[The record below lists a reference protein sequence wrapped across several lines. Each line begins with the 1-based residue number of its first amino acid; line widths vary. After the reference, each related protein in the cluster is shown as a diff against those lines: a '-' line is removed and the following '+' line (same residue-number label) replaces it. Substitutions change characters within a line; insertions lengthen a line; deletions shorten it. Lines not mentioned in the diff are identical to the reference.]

1 MKARRLWAIWPI
13 VVFAATT
20 LLSQDAAAH
29 VGSPDVFL
37 DGQAGAYRV
46 FVTVR
51 PPHAVPGIADV
62 EVLTT
67 SSDVKDVRIVPL
79 PLTGPG
85 AQFAPAP
92 DVAVR
97 SPDDPRLFT
106 GHLWMMTAG
115 AWQVRVAVSGDR
127 GQGNLSVPVPTM
139 PQATLGMTRARGM
152 LLFGFMLVLCVGF
165 VAIVSTIVR
174 EALLQAGE
182 APDRL
187 ARRRGRIAGV
197 VATCVVVGA
206 MFLGDWWWAAEAS
219 SYARYVYKPLQVT
232 PTVTTLP
239 ALSGARLRLDLRDPG
254 WIGTRFLDDLVPD
267 HGHLMHLFIVSPSL
281 DRFWHLHPDEIA
293 TEDERPGGSS
303 ATFLRARRQTAA
315 FETRLPDLPQ
325 GRFELFADVIHGTG
339 LPETVTSQLDTQA
352 IRGVALTGDDSEWS
366 GPSAS
371 TDGVSRTSDGGRIVW
386 VRDDQALRTKQLTIF
401 TFRVEDGAGQ
411 PASDLEPYMGMPGH
425 AIFVKRDR
433 RVFAHVHPSG
443 SAPMAAME
451 IAMPSRPSHLHP
463 GATLPPTISFPYGF
477 PEAGDYRI
485 FVQVK
490 RSGRIVTGAFDAHV
504 G

>member
-1 MKARRLWAIWPI
+1 MKAPRLRVIWPI
-13 VVFAATT
+13 VVFAATK
-20 LLSQDAAAH
+20 LLSQEALAH

-67 SSDVKDVRIVPL
+67 SSDVNDVRIVPL

-85 AQFAPAP
+85 AQFEPAP

-97 SPDDPRLFT
+97 SADDPRLFT

-115 AWQVRVAVSGDR
+115 AWQVRVALSGDR

-139 PQATLGMTRARGM
+139 PQATLGMTRAVRV
-152 LLFGFMLVLCVGF
+152 LLFGFMLVLCAGF
-165 VAIVSTIVR
+165 ITIVSAIVR
-174 EALLQAGE
+174 EAPLEAGE
-182 APDRL
+182 APDGL
-187 ARRRGRIAGV
+187 ARRRGRIAGLI
-197 VATCVVVGA
+197 ATCIVVGA
-206 MFLGDWWWAAEAS
+206 MFLGDWWWTAEAS
-219 SYARYVYKPLQVT
+219 SYARYVYKPLQVR
-232 PTVTTLP
+232 PTLTMLP
-239 ALSGARLRLDLRDPG
+239 PGGRLRLDLRDPG
-254 WIGTRFLDDLVPD
+254 WIESRFLDDLIPD
-267 HGHLMHLFIVSPSL
+267 HGHPMHLFIVSPAL
-281 DRFWHLHPDEIA
+281 DHLWHLHPDEIA
-293 TEDERPGGSS
+293 AGDEIATGSS
-303 ATFLRARRQTAA
+303 STYYLRARRRTSA
-315 FETRLPDLPQ
+315 FEGWLPDLPQ
-325 GRFELFADVIHGTG
+325 GRYELFADLVHRTG
-339 LPETVTSQLDTQA
+339 VSETVTGQLDTPA

-366 GPSAS
+366 GPSSS

-386 VRDDQALRTKQLTIF
+386 VRDGQALRTKQLTIF
-401 TFRVEDGAGQ
+401 TFRVEDAAGQ

-451 IAMPSRPSHLHP
+451 IAMPSRPSHAHSGDRP
-463 GATLPPTISFPYGF
+463 PPTVSFPYGF
-477 PEAGDYRI
+477 PEPGDYRI
-485 FVQVK
+485 FVQVR

-504 G
+504 S